1 MPIRSNYNFS
11 RHFKCLLLSFV
22 IRQNFQAK
30 AVSNML
36 TQFQQALTQHA
47 IQDGFTPSLMSNFG
61 VFRASQ
67 QQTKNHAFYQPF
79 ICLMGQGVKR
89 CHVGDHA
96 YTYETGD
103 FFINFLPTPV
113 TSEILQA
120 DDKTPML
127 SGLLEINLV
136 SLADMVLR
144 IERCEKHTKA
154 YSKEGLSSLMVGK
167 ADDRLLALFN
177 KLIDISYHPLDAK
190 ILGEAVVDEIYYR
203 ILTSEYGDA
212 LRHLLN
218 QYGGIQ
224 PISRAITY
232 IHDHPNRMIQVQELA
247 EIANMSKT
255 RFFNAFKQVMHVPP
269 MQYIKSSKL
278 QKARLL
284 LKQGLSATETSFQ
297 VGYSSF
303 SQFSREYKRFYGFP
317 PSQTQRIA

>member
-1 MPIRSNYNFS
+1 M
-11 RHFKCLLLSFV
+11 
-22 IRQNFQAK
+22 
-30 AVSNML
+30 SNML

-47 IQDGFTPSLMSNFG
+47 LQDGFTPSLMPNFG

-144 IERCEKHTKA
+144 IER
-154 YSKEGLSSLMVGK
+154 
-167 ADDRLLALFN
+167 DDRLLALFN
-177 KLIDISYHPLDAK
+177 KLIDISYHPLDAQ
-190 ILGEAVVDEIYYR
+190 ILGESVVDEIYYR
-203 ILTSEYGDA
+203 ILTSQYGDA

-278 QKARLL
+278 QKAQLL

-317 PSQTQRIA
+317 PSQTQHNPNQVSK